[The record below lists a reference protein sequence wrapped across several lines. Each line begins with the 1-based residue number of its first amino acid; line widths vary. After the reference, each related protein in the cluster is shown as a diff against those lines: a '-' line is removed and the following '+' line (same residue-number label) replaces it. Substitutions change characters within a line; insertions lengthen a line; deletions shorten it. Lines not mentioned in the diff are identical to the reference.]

1 MAHPHANDID
11 AATGVSTTGHEWDGI
26 KELNNPLPRW
36 WLYVFYATIVWA
48 FLYAIAYPA
57 IPLVSSA
64 TGGLL
69 GWNTRSAVERDLAAL
84 SRQRGARLDV
94 LKSASLE
101 EIAAS
106 PAMLTF
112 ARAAGKAAFADNCA
126 GCHGV
131 GASGAKGYPNLN
143 DDEWLWGGTLAEL
156 QQTIQY
162 GIRSGHDQ
170 ARMGS
175 MPAMVRDG
183 MIKRDEALVL
193 ADYVRSIAGLA
204 VEPKADLKR
213 GETLFAANCAACHGD
228 RGTGN
233 KDMGAPNLTDG
244 IWLYGADKAAI
255 VEGLTHG
262 RGGVMPA
269 WADRLDE
276 PTIKALTVYVHTLGG
291 GTR

>member
-1 MAHPHANDID
+1 MAHGHDID

-26 KELNNPLPRW
+26 RELNNPLPRW
-36 WLYVFYATIVWA
+36 WLWVFYATIVWA
-48 FLYAIAYPA
+48 FLYVLAYPA
-57 IPLVSSA
+57 IPLVTSA
-64 TGGLL
+64 TNGLL

-84 SRQRGARLDV
+84 AAQRGERLNV

-101 EIAAS
+101 EIAGS
-106 PAMLTF
+106 PAMLAF

-131 GASGAKGYPNLN
+131 GAGGAKGYPNLN
-143 DDEWLWGGTLAEL
+143 DDDWLWGGTLAEV

-170 ARMGS
+170 ARVGS
-175 MPAMVRDG
+175 MPAFVRDG
-183 MIKRDEALVL
+183 ILKREEAMVL
-193 ADYVRSIAGLA
+193 ADYVRSIAGLS

-213 GETLFAANCAACHGD
+213 GETLYAANCAACHGD
-228 RGTGN
+228 AGAGN
-233 KDMGAPNLTDG
+233 KEMGAPSLTDG

-262 RGGVMPA
+262 RGGVMPG
-269 WADRLDE
+269 WSGRLDE
-276 PTIKALTVYVHTLGG
+276 ATIKALTVYVHTLGG
-291 GTR
+291 GTK